1 MMNESDENTLHNVIT
16 DKINVY
22 KSIIKRSY
30 ETFQEYLSKG
40 LISSSDIVVA
50 QNELEDIIA
59 NIDTIEK
66 SLRETTINYNNLVE
80 QLQTVNNKLS
90 SIIKQNG
97 TKHIEDML
105 RICYGEEFIK
115 SNIQNN
121 EILTEKYKV
130 LNECSSVLNY
140 KIVSW
145 NLQNRTGVKGR
156 KKNNILEDIHIAETL
171 NTLDATDMSVESGNF
186 ILKLYGFKVIIQNE
200 HLEQTIV
207 LNCLMSNIPYN
218 YLESNMFCK
227 RKQQISE
234 NTPDSI
240 DYNDMYKIYLSS
252 LTLKELLVYTDDEIY
267 DLYVGYLTN
276 INVLKG
282 KSDTLEKFQKILF
295 VYSK

>member
-40 LISSSDIVVA
+40 LISSGDIVVA
-50 QNELEDIIA
+50 QNELEDIIV

-66 SLRETTINYNNLVE
+66 SLHGTTINYNNLVE

-145 NLQNRTGVKGR
+145 NLKNRTGVKGR

-171 NTLDATDMSVESGNF
+171 NTLDATDMSVESAAG
-186 ILKLYGFKVIIQNE
+186 
-200 HLEQTIV
+200 
-207 LNCLMSNIPYN
+207 C
-218 YLESNMFCK
+218 
-227 RKQQISE
+227 
-234 NTPDSI
+234 
-240 DYNDMYKIYLSS
+240 
-252 LTLKELLVYTDDEIY
+252 
-267 DLYVGYLTN
+267 
-276 INVLKG
+276 
-282 KSDTLEKFQKILF
+282 
-295 VYSK
+295 